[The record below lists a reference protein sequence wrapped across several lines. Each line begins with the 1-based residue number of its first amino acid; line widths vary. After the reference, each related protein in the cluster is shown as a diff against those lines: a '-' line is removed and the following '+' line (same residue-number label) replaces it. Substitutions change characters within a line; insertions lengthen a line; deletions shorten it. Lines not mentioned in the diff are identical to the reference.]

1 MKRHASA
8 HWQGGLKEGKGTVST
23 ESKVLSEQLYSFG
36 DRFEDGE
43 GTNPEELVGAAHAAC
58 FSMFLSLVLGE
69 AGLTADSID
78 TKAEVTLDQ
87 TDNGF
92 EVTAVHLKLTAKVPK
107 ALQAEFEKAANTA
120 KENCPISKLLKANI
134 TLDAKLEA

>member
-107 ALQAEFEKAANTA
+107 AEQAEFEKAANTA